1 MTTATHTTAQDR
13 LRQIAILI
21 SSVDAAAAR
30 QILLHLPTDKARQVR
45 ALVSQLGNVAP
56 EEKRKILADF
66 QRSAASSAKA
76 PASAS
81 TRSPGRSAA
90 GAHEPSSS
98 PADAYFAGQPTSA
111 ADLLDSGD
119 HSTTSGYTAKVNI
132 ADSPAHST
140 WTGLNS
146 VALVR
151 FVRDERPAVTAV
163 VISQLAPAVAVDVLQ
178 SLPPEISREVLLRL
192 SRLQEI
198 DPEAMQAI
206 DEHLS
211 LRLKEYQHHIQSER
225 DNARRIQSLLAAAP
239 PALRHEWGTLLGG
252 PVAVVPADTA
262 FNDAAFNDR
271 AFNDRAFNDTAQPD
285 QSRSPYP
292 SDMSDAP
299 HLDAQF
305 DPAQTSQPSAAS
317 NILPFPGATS
327 ERPPKNQVER
337 KLVQFEFE
345 QILQLPPTSLAR
357 LLSITD
363 SQTVLIALAG
373 ASPEFMKRFY
383 RMLNRPD
390 AKALETRLQRI
401 GAIQL
406 NDVDEAQRRIVE
418 NASRLDQVRH
428 GVEFSTRQASRA
440 A

>member
-66 QRSAASSAKA
+66 QRSAATSANS
-76 PASAS
+76 PASTAAS
-81 TRSPGRSAA
+81 SLRRNATVV
-90 GAHEPSSS
+90 HEPSSS
-98 PADAYFAGQPTSA
+98 SADAYFAGQPTSA
-111 ADLLDSGD
+111 ADVFDSGD
-119 HSTTSGYTAKVNI
+119 HSTPSGHTANI
-132 ADSPAHST
+132 NRADSASHSA

-146 VALVR
+146 AALVR

-178 SLPPEISREVLLRL
+178 RLPPEISREVLLRL

-211 LRLKEYQHHIQSER
+211 QRLEEYQHHIQSEL
-225 DNARRIQSLLAAAP
+225 DNTRRIQSLLAAAP
-239 PALRHEWGTLLGG
+239 PALRNEWGALLGD
-252 PVAVVPADTA
+252 PVTAVAAGTAVNDTA
-262 FNDAAFNDR
+262 FND
-271 AFNDRAFNDTAQPD
+271 TVQPH
-285 QSRSPYP
+285 QSHSPYP
-292 SDMSDAP
+292 SDTSDAP
-299 HLDAQF
+299 PPAAQVERTQPTDAS
-305 DPAQTSQPSAAS
+305 D
-317 NILPFPGATS
+317 ILPFPGAAS
-327 ERPPKNQVER
+327 ERAAKKRVET
-337 KLVQFEFE
+337 KLIQFEFE
-345 QILQLPPTSLAR
+345 QILQLPPTALAQ
-357 LLSITD
+357 LLSSTD

-390 AKALETRLQRI
+390 AKALESRLQRI

-418 NASRLDQVRH
+418 NASRLEHARH
-428 GVEFSTRQASRA
+428 GLESSTRPARRA